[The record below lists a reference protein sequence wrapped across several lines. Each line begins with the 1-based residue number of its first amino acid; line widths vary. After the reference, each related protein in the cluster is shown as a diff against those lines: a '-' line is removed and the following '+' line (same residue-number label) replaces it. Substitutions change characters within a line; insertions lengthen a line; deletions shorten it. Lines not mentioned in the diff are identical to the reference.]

1 MTVQP
6 VISYTRELPKE
17 QKKVGME
24 LTENKGSI
32 SRNGEGTREG
42 NGKENEESSDI
53 LLNKKSTTGKDKGY
67 LSKKAK
73 KHTYIIKE

>member
-42 NGKENEESSDI
+42 NGKENKFTVYRKEVNNI
-53 LLNKKSTTGKDKGY
+53 
-67 LSKKAK
+67 
-73 KHTYIIKE
+73 KHFK